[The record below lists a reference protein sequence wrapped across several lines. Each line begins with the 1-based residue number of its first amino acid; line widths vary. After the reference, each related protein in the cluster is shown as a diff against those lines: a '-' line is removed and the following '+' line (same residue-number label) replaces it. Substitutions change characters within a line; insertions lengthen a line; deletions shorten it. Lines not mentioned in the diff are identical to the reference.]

1 MLEDLEDLEAQLT
14 SLKVSTLRRLV
25 FRSMFICCTQKT
37 DHERIAYLALTSKI
51 CKDGSLGSNQFL
63 MASLASVMSNPA
75 DGNAATRHAKVESRL
90 LSSKILAAEAHEA
103 VKGLRAILEAR
114 MTTKYHSD
122 IQDLGLNDDQG
133 RVDDE
138 NGESVERPNLC

>member
-1 MLEDLEDLEAQLT
+1 
-14 SLKVSTLRRLV
+14 
-25 FRSMFICCTQKT
+25 
-37 DHERIAYLALTSKI
+37 
-51 CKDGSLGSNQFL
+51 